1 MLAQYFYRMKKIVL
15 VLIALIGYQSAKG
28 QFAKRN
34 FTPQLPLTELS
45 PQQAAQIRT
54 AFSNQTMEG
63 RVAANP
69 ELPQDK
75 ILSQEY
81 SKLKDSIDESK
92 KREITLK
99 GAEQSAKTSVSAL
112 GVFGEEF
119 FKANPLAFAPNE
131 NFATPTKYV
140 LGPGD
145 LIEVVVYGYQE
156 LERSLKVDPEGFINI
171 PLGGMIQVSG
181 LSIEEAERRI
191 IARLTINGY
200 NTLRTGESKLRVTL
214 GQIRSINIYIVG
226 AKSPGK
232 YLIPSVSG
240 IMHAIYVAG
249 GPMEN
254 GSYRSIEIVRDN
266 KVVRT
271 VDLYDFMIF
280 GRAVDDFTLRNDDV
294 IRIPF
299 FKKRVMV
306 SGEFKRPSIYELKET
321 ETFADAIHFAGGLN
335 DAAFSD
341 QLLVSRYVPNEGV
354 KYFNLELQDYTAKPN
369 AGDHIL
375 SSQAQGPDRNFI
387 TLLGPLYNPG
397 RQGWE
402 PSTTLAEALSKAGG
416 AQPQLYS
423 ERGLIIRSSFS
434 GDRSYLQFDPK
445 DDLSQIQLNER
456 DTVLFFDDNVF
467 SRPETVSILGEVEIQ
482 GAYRFGEGLKVK
494 DLIAMSNGFN
504 KYAYKGFVEVNRR
517 IRSRTNPVVVE
528 RIELDSALNLGT
540 KGDFVLKPG
549 DVVIVRPNPDIQ
561 TTRTVT
567 LKGEWT
573 FPGVYA
579 LESRADRLIMVMG
592 RAGGLSRQ
600 ADLRGV
606 YIIRNV
612 FDRPKIQN
620 DISYKL
626 ENDKIAGALVDSN
639 SIDTIAITAFSRR
652 FKHWNYSLQD
662 GDEIVAL
669 EKKSDVR
676 VTGAVQN
683 PTIIMHERSKRVNYY
698 VNSAGG
704 ATNFGKIR
712 KSYVKYPNGMGRKSK
727 NFLFFAVY
735 PKVPPGSSVIV
746 PMVPTQE
753 KKFDPAEVA
762 MYSAV
767 LGFFSST
774 ILSLVV
780 LLR

>member
-1 MLAQYFYRMKKIVL
+1 
-15 VLIALIGYQSAKG
+15 
-28 QFAKRN
+28 
-34 FTPQLPLTELS
+34 
-45 PQQAAQIRT
+45 
-54 AFSNQTMEG
+54 
-63 RVAANP
+63 
-69 ELPQDK
+69 
-75 ILSQEY
+75 
-81 SKLKDSIDESK
+81 
-92 KREITLK
+92 
-99 GAEQSAKTSVSAL
+99 
-112 GVFGEEF
+112 
-119 FKANPLAFAPNE
+119 
-131 NFATPTKYV
+131 
-140 LGPGD
+140 
-145 LIEVVVYGYQE
+145 
-156 LERSLKVDPEGFINI
+156 
-171 PLGGMIQVSG
+171 
-181 LSIEEAERRI
+181 
-191 IARLTINGY
+191 
-200 NTLRTGESKLRVTL
+200 
-214 GQIRSINIYIVG
+214 
-226 AKSPGK
+226 
-232 YLIPSVSG
+232 
-240 IMHAIYVAG
+240 
-249 GPMEN
+249 
-254 GSYRSIEIVRDN
+254 
-266 KVVRT
+266 
-271 VDLYDFMIF
+271 
-280 GRAVDDFTLRNDDV
+280 
-294 IRIPF
+294 
-299 FKKRVMV
+299 MV

-335 DAAFSD
+335 DAAFSN

-579 LESRADRLIMVMG
+579 LESRADRLSMVIG

-626 ENDKIAGALVDSN
+626 ENA
-639 SIDTIAITAFSRR
+639 
-652 FKHWNYSLQD
+652 
-662 GDEIVAL
+662 
-669 EKKSDVR
+669 
-676 VTGAVQN
+676 
-683 PTIIMHERSKRVNYY
+683 
-698 VNSAGG
+698 
-704 ATNFGKIR
+704 
-712 KSYVKYPNGMGRKSK
+712 
-727 NFLFFAVY
+727 
-735 PKVPPGSSVIV
+735 
-746 PMVPTQE
+746 
-753 KKFDPAEVA
+753 
-762 MYSAV
+762 
-767 LGFFSST
+767 
-774 ILSLVV
+774 
-780 LLR
+780 

>member
-1 MLAQYFYRMKKIVL
+1 MKKIVL
-15 VLIALIGYQSAKG
+15 VVIALIGYQTAYG

-45 PQQAAQIRT
+45 PQQAAQIRA
-54 AFSNQTMEG
+54 AFSNQTLEG
-63 RVAANP
+63 REATNP
-69 ELPQDK
+69 ELPK
-75 ILSQEY
+75 KMLLSQEY
-81 SKLKDSIDESK
+81 AQLNDSIDEFK
-92 KREITLK
+92 KREIALK
-99 GAEQSAKTSVSAL
+99 GTDQSDKSKVGTL

-119 FKANPLAFAPNE
+119 FTANPLAFAPNE

-145 LIEVVVYGYQE
+145 LIDVVVYGYQE
-156 LERSLKVDPEGFINI
+156 LERSLKVDPEGFVNI
-171 PLGGMIQVSG
+171 PLGGMIQVSS

-191 IARLTINGY
+191 IARLAVNGY

-214 GQIRSINIYIVG
+214 GQIRSINVYIVG

-280 GRAVDDFTLRNDDV
+280 GRTVDDFTLRNDDV

-306 SGEFKRPSIYELKET
+306 SGEFKRPSIYELKDS

-354 KYFNLELQDYTAKPN
+354 KYFNLEQNNLTAIPN
-369 AGDHIL
+369 AGDHIQ

-423 ERGLIIRSSFS
+423 ERGLIVRSSFS
-434 GDRSYLQFDPK
+434 GVRSYLQFDPK
-445 DDLSQIQLNER
+445 GDLSQIQLSER

-494 DLIAMSNGFN
+494 DLIVMSNGFN

-517 IRSRTNPVVVE
+517 IRSRTNPIVVE
-528 RIELDSALNLGT
+528 RIELDSALNLGA
-540 KGDFVLKPG
+540 KGDLLLKPG

-561 TTRTVT
+561 TTRAVT

-573 FPGVYA
+573 FPGVYT
-579 LESRADRLIMVMG
+579 LESRADRLSIVMS
-592 RAGGLSRQ
+592 RAGGLTRQ
-600 ADLRGV
+600 ADLHGI
-606 YIIRNV
+606 YIIRND
-612 FDRPKIQN
+612 FSRPKIQKDVTLN
-620 DISYKL
+620 RK
-626 ENDKIAGALVDSN
+626 VDSIPDLNIVVN
-639 SIDTIAITAFSRR
+639 STDTIALNAFSRR
-652 FKHWNYSLQD
+652 LKDWNYSLQD
-662 GDEIVAL
+662 GDTIVAL
-669 EKKSDVR
+669 ERKSDVR

-683 PTIIMHERSKRVNYY
+683 PTIIMHNRSKRVNYY

-704 ATNFGKIR
+704 PTNYGKIR

-727 NFLFFAVY
+727 NYLLFTVY
-735 PKVPPGSSVIV
+735 PKVPAGSTVVV
-746 PMVPTQE
+746 PIELELPTKE
-753 KKFDPAEVA
+753 KKTDPAEVA
-762 MYSAV
+762 IYTSV
-767 LGFFSST
+767 LGFLSST
-774 ILSLVV
+774 IIGVASLF
-780 LLR
+780 L

>member
-1 MLAQYFYRMKKIVL
+1 MKKIVL
-15 VLIALIGYQSAKG
+15 VLIVLIGYQSANG

-54 AFSNQTMEG
+54 AFSNQTIEG
-63 RVAANP
+63 REATNP
-69 ELPQDK
+69 ELPQNK

-99 GAEQSAKTSVSAL
+99 GNDQPEKNSVDKLS
-112 GVFGEEF
+112 VFGEEF
-119 FKANPLAFAPNE
+119 FTANPLAFAPNE

-156 LERSLKVDPEGFINI
+156 LDRSLKVDPEGFINI

-191 IARLTINGY
+191 IARLAINGY

-335 DAAFSD
+335 DAAFSN

-354 KYFNLELQDYTAKPN
+354 RYFNLELKDYTAKPN

-387 TLLGPLYNPG
+387 TVLGPLHNPG
-397 RQGWE
+397 KQGWE
-402 PSTTLAEALSKAGG
+402 PSTTLADALSKAGG
-416 AQPQLYS
+416 PQPQLYT

-445 DDLSQIQLNER
+445 DDLSQIQLSER

-467 SRPETVSILGEVEIQ
+467 TRPETVSILGEVEIQ

-528 RIELDSALNLGT
+528 RIELDSALNLGA

-579 LESRADRLIMVMG
+579 LESRADRLSTVMG

-606 YIIRNV
+606 YIIRNE

-626 ENDKIAGALVDSN
+626 DDNVSEATITSN

-652 FKHWNYSLQD
+652 LKNWNYSLKD

-683 PTIIMHERSKRVNYY
+683 PTIIMHNQSKRINFY

-704 ATNFGKIR
+704 ITNFGKIR
-712 KSYVKYPNGMGRKSK
+712 KSYVKYPNGMSRKSK

-746 PMVPTQE
+746 PMELELPTQE